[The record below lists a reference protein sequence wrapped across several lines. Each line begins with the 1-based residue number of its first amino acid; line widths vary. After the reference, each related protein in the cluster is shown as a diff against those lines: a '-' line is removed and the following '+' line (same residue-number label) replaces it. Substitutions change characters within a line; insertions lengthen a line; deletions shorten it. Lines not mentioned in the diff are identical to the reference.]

1 MKYCTMY
8 NDIMYANKFH
18 HINYTK
24 NENLKNSKLTNDES
38 VIVKISNNKMD
49 YEINFNNGYDDDNS
63 TEEGSPFDP
72 LFKFYR
78 FTGLSFLGRN
88 SLDDNKMTKKWL
100 LILEIILFLMTILLT
115 IYWIIILSVDPER
128 ELMGQSTVRRIVLPA
143 FLFII
148 ELISCFCRFI
158 VNFKFDQIYNSELF
172 LFDLVNDKKSV
183 FRKLKKVV
191 KNITVI
197 SSIVFSLSFVYGSYN
212 LFITQRINS
221 NYSYIS
227 LVIKFILYV
236 FHAFMSKSINFTQK
250 IHFFL
255 NFNYF
260 MTLT

>member
-88 SLDDNKMTKKWL
+88 SLNDNKMTKKWL

-115 IYWIIILSVDPER
+115 IYWIIILSVDPEHK
-128 ELMGQSTVRRIVLPA
+128 LMDQSNVGQIVLPA
-143 FLFII
+143 FLFNL
-148 ELISCFCRFI
+148 ELISCLCRLI
-158 VNFKFDQIYNSELF
+158 VNIKFDQMVKVELF
-172 LFDLVNDKKSV
+172 LFDLVQDKKSL

-191 KNITVI
+191 KNIAVI
-197 SSIVFSLSFVYGSYN
+197 SSIVFSLSFVNGSYN
-212 LFITQRINS
+212 LFMTLKN
-221 NYSYIS
+221 NPNHSYIVLS
-227 LVIKFILYV
+227 IKFILYV
-236 FHAFMSKSINFTQK
+236 FHAYMSKLK
-250 IHFFL
+250 IIHS
-255 NFNYF
+255 
-260 MTLT
+260 